1 MSDFLQAVRE
11 RVVIYDGAM
20 GTSIQAHQPT
30 LDDYWGNEGCSE
42 ILVLSRPDIIRE
54 IHAGYFA
61 VGCDVIETN
70 TFGGTRIVLGEY
82 NLQDRVAEINQAAV
96 RLARDVAS
104 QFSTPH
110 RPRFVAG
117 SIGPTTKL
125 PSLGHIS
132 FDDMYAAYLEQ
143 VLALITGGV
152 DVLLVE
158 TCQDLLQA
166 KCALAAVFDGMRQ
179 AGKRLP
185 VQVQVTLEATGTMLL
200 GSEIGAALT
209 TLEPF
214 DVDAIGLN
222 CATGPREMNDA
233 VRYLGDNSPK
243 YISVLPNAGLPQN
256 VGGRAVYALTPAEL
270 AEYHARFITEYG
282 VSIVGGCCGTTAAH
296 IKAVVEA
303 CANLTPKPRNVKPA
317 AAAASAYTSVPLDLD
332 PKPLVVAEEMNT
344 TTQKAHF
351 RELVRG
357 SKHDDILALAKK
369 LVADGSHMLDL
380 CCAIVGED
388 EKRYMNAILEKIATR
403 VPAPILVDS
412 TEADVVEEALKRIPG
427 KPIINSINLEDGE
440 KRTSKVLPMAKK
452 YGAAVIALTIDEQGM
467 ALTADRKVAVARR
480 IYDLAVN
487 KYGMRPCDLIF
498 DALTLPISTGQE
510 EYRTAGIETL
520 NAVRRIKQELPECHT
535 ILGVSNISFGLGVY
549 PRRVLNSVFMH
560 EAVSHGLDMA
570 IVNYTKIYPLYKI
583 PDAEVELARKLIF
596 CDASSGD
603 PLQAYMAFFAGREK
617 TQEAAPVQVEQLSI
631 EDKLKF
637 CIVQGEKSVG
647 AGAHKQSLE
656 QLLEEA
662 LQSYTPL
669 DLINNVLLDGM
680 RTVGDLF
687 GARKMQ
693 LPSVLDSAGVMKQA
707 VAYLE
712 PRMEKVEGAQK
723 GTIVLATVKGDVHDI
738 GKNLVDIIL
747 SNNGYRVV
755 NLGIK
760 QAADSI
766 INAAVEHRADAIGLS
781 GLLVKSTLEMK
792 YVLQDLARQGHK
804 FPVICGGAAL
814 TRKYVE
820 DDLRREYSSG
830 VFYAG
835 DAFDGLHV
843 MEDLVSPNGRREARL
858 AEGRQVKEFAR
869 AAGVSAAASGDGRGE
884 VSTERSAAVTAA
896 PNIPKPP
903 FYGVRVEKNL
913 DLGEIFSYINETA
926 LFKNQWQLKTA
937 SQQDYARLVEEKYR
951 PILRDLQQEVIA
963 AGWFEPRVVWGYFPC
978 QSDGNDVIIY
988 DPESLSSSSEG
999 HGLAGQ
1005 GSSPDQGA
1013 RGSRVEET
1021 PSLVSSGASAIEPRA
1036 HASGEAARVEG
1047 SWVSAKRKLETET
1060 EPFPRELLR
1069 FTFPRQRE
1077 GRKLCISD
1085 FFAPRSSRQMDVIG
1099 LSLVTIGSK
1108 ASEVTQQLFHSGEY
1122 TRYLYL
1128 HGLSVETAEALA
1140 EYWHKH
1146 MREELGIAGDDSPRI
1161 SDLFHQKYR
1170 GSRYSFGYP
1179 ACPNLEDQAKLFNL
1193 LHPEENV
1200 GVRLTTGFLLEPEQS
1215 TSAIIVHHPA
1225 AKYFVA

>member
-1 MSDFLQAVRE
+1 MTSFLEAVRQ

-20 GTSIQAHQPT
+20 GTSIQRYSPT
-30 LDDYWGNEGCSE
+30 VDDYQGNEGCSE
-42 ILVLSRPDIIRE
+42 ILAVSRPQWIRE
-54 IHAGYFA
+54 IHASYLEAGA
-61 VGCDVIETN
+61 DIIETN
-70 TFGGTRIVLGEY
+70 TFGATSIVLGEY
-82 NLQDRVAEINQAAV
+82 DLQDRTREINLAAV
-96 RLARDVAS
+96 GLAREVA
-104 QFSTPH
+104 QQYSTVS
-110 RPRFVAG
+110 RPRYVAG

-132 FDDMYAAYLEQ
+132 FDKMYASYLEQ
-143 VLALITGGV
+143 VLAMIEGGV

-166 KCALAAVFDGMRQ
+166 KCALAAVFDGIKQ
-179 AGKRLP
+179 AGKQLP

-243 YISVLPNAGLPQN
+243 HISVLPNAGLPQN
-256 VGGRAVYALTPAEL
+256 EGGHAVYKLTPAEL
-270 AEYHARFITEYG
+270 AEFHRRFILEYG
-282 VSIVGGCCGTTAAH
+282 VNIVGGCCGTGPEH

-303 CANLTPKPRNVKPA
+303 CANLQPKKRNVRDEGS
-317 AAAASAYTSVPLDLD
+317 AASAYSSLPLDLD

-351 RELVRG
+351 RELVRDG
-357 SKHDDILALAKK
+357 KYDDILALAKK
-369 LVADGSHMLDL
+369 LVAEGSHVLDL

-388 EKRYMNAILEKIATR
+388 EKGYMNAILEKIATR
-403 VPAPILVDS
+403 VPAPISVDS
-412 TEADVVEEALKRIPG
+412 TEADVIEEALKRIPG

-440 KRTSKVLPMAKK
+440 KRTAKVLPMAKK

-467 ALTADRKVAVARR
+467 ALTADKKVAIAKR
-480 IYDLAVN
+480 IYDMAVN
-487 KYGMRPCDLIF
+487 RYGIRPCDLIF
-498 DALTLPISTGQE
+498 DALTLPISTGQDD
-510 EYRTAGIETL
+510 YRSAGIETL
-520 NAVRRIKQELPECHT
+520 EAVRRIKQELPECHT
-535 ILGVSNISFGLGVY
+535 ILGVSNISFGLAVY
-549 PRRVLNSVFMH
+549 PRRVLNSVFLN
-560 EAVSHGLDMA
+560 EAVNNGLDMA
-570 IVNYTKIYPLYKI
+570 IVNYSKIYPLYKI
-583 PDAEVELARKLIF
+583 PDAEVEMARKLIF
-596 CDASSGD
+596 HDTSAGD
-603 PLQAYMAFFAGREK
+603 PLQKYMAFFAGREK
-617 TQEAAPVQVEQLSI
+617 TEDAAPVHVEELSI
-631 EDKLKF
+631 EEKLKY
-637 CIVQGEKSVG
+637 CIIRGEKAVG
-647 AGAHKQSLE
+647 DGAQKQSLE

-662 LQSYTPL
+662 LETYTPL
-669 DLINNVLLDGM
+669 DLINTVLLDGM
-680 RTVGDLF
+680 KTVGELF

-712 PRMEKVEGAQK
+712 PKMEKVEGSQK
-723 GTIVLATVKGDVHDI
+723 GTLVLATVKGDVHDI

-747 SNNGYRVV
+747 SNNGYKVI

-760 QAADSI
+760 QAADTI
-766 INAAVEHRADAIGLS
+766 INAAQQHRVDAIGLS

-792 YVLQDLARQGHK
+792 YVLQDLERQGHK

-820 DDLRREYSSG
+820 DDLRREYSSA

-858 AEGRQVKEFAR
+858 TEGRQVKTFAK
-869 AAGVSAAASGDGRGE
+869 AAAAASVGASAAE
-884 VSTERSAAVTAA
+884 VSTERSPVVGPP
-896 PNIPKPP
+896 PNIPVPP
-903 FYGVRVEKNL
+903 FYGVRVKKDF
-913 DLGEIFSYINETA
+913 DLREVFSYINETA

-937 SQQDYARLVEEKYR
+937 SQQDYGRLVEEKYR
-951 PILRDLQQEVIA
+951 PILHNLQEEVIA

-978 QSDGNDVIIY
+978 QSEGNDLIVY
-988 DPESLSSSSEG
+988 DPDSIAGGRIPISYAPSREG
-999 HGLAGQ
+999 KPAGPDFGTASPGNALEALAAE
-1005 GSSPDQGA
+1005 GSPREGAVATAPRPSP
-1013 RGSRVEET
+1013 
-1021 PSLVSSGASAIEPRA
+1021 A
-1036 HASGEAARVEG
+1036 HADG
-1047 SWVSAKRKLETET
+1047 S
-1060 EPFPRELLR
+1060 RELLR

-1085 FFAPRSSRQMDVIG
+1085 FFTPVSAGQMDVLG
-1099 LSLVTIGSK
+1099 LSLVTIGDR
-1108 ASEVTQQLFHSGEY
+1108 ASQITQELFQSGEY

-1140 EYWHKH
+1140 EIFHKQ
-1146 MREELGIAGDDSPRI
+1146 MRAELGMAGDDSPRI
-1161 SDLFHQKYR
+1161 GDLFHQKYR

-1179 ACPNLEDQAKLFNL
+1179 ACPDLSDQTKLFEL
-1193 LHPEENV
+1193 LRPEESV
-1200 GVRLTTGFLLEPEQS
+1200 GVRLTAGFMLDPEQS

-1225 AKYFVA
+1225 AKYFVV